1 MSWFNHPFLLRL
13 SVLWGSQTIP
23 DCILYCI
30 PRWLAQCLAH
40 CRCSVNICW
49 MNERMNESTPLG
61 PNTMPEHTIWFR
73 NFYCKKTGSI
83 PNFQA
88 QCLPSSCQVT
98 FWSFPYHPKGICVWM
113 QTYTN
118 TQLSVWI
125 TQKTY
130 SLLFRDICPKR
141 YSCHKNSLSPF
152 LRCLNN

>member
-61 PNTMPEHTIWFR
+61 PNTMPEHTLWFR
-73 NFYCKKTGSI
+73 NLYCKKNWKHPQFPSSVPPFFLLGYILILSI
-83 PNFQA
+83 P
-88 QCLPSSCQVT
+88 SER
-98 FWSFPYHPKGICVWM
+98 HMCVDANIHK
-113 QTYTN
+113 YTAISLN
-118 TQLSVWI
+118 HS
-125 TQKTY
+125 KD
-130 SLLFRDICPKR
+130 LLFIIQR
-141 YSCHKNSLSPF
+141 YLS
-152 LRCLNN
+152 